1 MKQINSEFENK
12 DVILLEGVTSSGK
25 TEIYLKII
33 EKYLDDNKQVLYL
46 LPEIS
51 LTTQIIQKLKNC
63 FGNKVSIFHSRQTIH
78 ERTEVWRNV
87 EQNKKNPQII
97 IGARSSLFLPFN
109 NLGLIV
115 IDEEHENSYKQ
126 QEPSPRYHA
135 RDSAIVLSRLYK
147 SKIILGSATP
157 SIESSE
163 NARNGKV
170 WLGKA
175 S

>member
-1 MKQINSEFENK
+1 M
-12 DVILLEGVTSSGK
+12 
-25 TEIYLKII
+25 
-33 EKYLDDNKQVLYL
+33 
-46 LPEIS
+46 
-51 LTTQIIQKLKNC
+51 
-63 FGNKVSIFHSRQTIH
+63 
-78 ERTEVWRNV
+78 
-87 EQNKKNPQII
+87 
-97 IGARSSLFLPFN
+97 FLPFN

-163 NARNGKV
+163 NARNGKYGWV
-170 WLGKA
+170 KLHERYGGIKLPKLKQLILKMRLLMTI
-175 S
+175 